1 MPEPNPANKAPSGLK
16 VGRTGP
22 GTHEPRV
29 PPQGAEPGGLP
40 LLSEHGFPE
49 LLGRLDYLS
58 DGERATV
65 VRAYYF
71 AAQAHE
77 GVRRKSGEAYITH
90 PVAVASILA
99 ELRLD
104 VDAVL
109 AGLLHDTVEDT
120 AITLQDVEREFGPGV
135 RMIVEG
141 ETKVSKLSKMAKE
154 GLEDE
159 QAENLRQLLVAMT
172 RDVRI
177 IIVKLADRLHNM
189 RTLAAMTP
197 VKQQRIARETMEIY
211 APLAHRLGIG
221 QIKWQL
227 EDLAFKYLEPEAYDN
242 LAGQIRLKQVERD
255 AYIARAIG
263 FLRDA
268 LAEDHELGRWIDH
281 FEISG
286 RSKHLH
292 SIYRKMQRDER
303 TLEQIFDLM
312 AIRVILTPRPVEDDE
327 LPVGVTSEEQRE
339 KLLADAESIR
349 EKRVCYHTLGVVH
362 SLWTPIP
369 GRFKDY
375 IAVPK
380 PNGYQSLHSTVIS
393 LEGQPI
399 EVQLRTARMHQVAE
413 YGVAAHWLYKDGVED
428 PDESEQRNAALDA
441 LRRGMIWLDDLKA
454 MGKEIKDAGD
464 FVDAVRSDLLGGRVF
479 VFTPKGDT
487 VNMPAQATTVDLAY
501 HIHTDVG
508 HHAVGARINGQIVP
522 LSTHL
527 QNGDRVEIITNRNS
541 AGPSR
546 DWMKFAVTRSAR
558 GKIRAYFRAQERAE
572 ALSSGHDNLAKY
584 LRRHNLP
591 AKQFMR
597 TRVLEDV
604 TEKLLGSRN
613 PDDLYLALHANRV
626 TNQQVARVL
635 APEFASNLLPAPS
648 AIKPAKKRDDLGLV
662 IEGGLNAPVK
672 LAQCCKPIR
681 GDEVMGFVTR
691 GRGVTIHRVDCPNA
705 IRLAADDPARCLQ
718 PHWASSSSA
727 PQTVDLELIGQD
739 RPALLKDVL
748 DVLASLKKSAL
759 KVEASVHGAG
769 QAHIYLRLDVRHNEE
784 FTWIRDALMRL
795 PGLREV
801 TRRGARGPRS

>member
-1 MPEPNPANKAPSGLK
+1 M
-16 VGRTGP
+16 T
-22 GTHEPRV
+22 
-29 PPQGAEPGGLP
+29 
-40 LLSEHGFPE
+40 EHGFPA
-49 LLGRLDYLS
+49 LLARLDYLPA
-58 DGERATV
+58 GERALV
-65 VRAYYF
+65 VRAYQF
-71 AAQAHE
+71 AAAAHH
-77 GVRRKSGEAYITH
+77 GVKRKSGEAYITH
-90 PVAVASILA
+90 PVEVASILA

-120 AITLQDVEREFGPGV
+120 SITLADIEREFGPTV
-135 RMIVEG
+135 ALLVEG

-189 RTLAAMTP
+189 RTLGAMSP
-197 VKQQRIARETMEIY
+197 VKQQRIARETLEIY

-227 EDLAFKYLEPEAYDN
+227 EDLAFKYLEPEAYEN
-242 LAGQIRLKQVERD
+242 LAGQIRLKQNERD

-263 FLRDA
+263 FLRRA

-286 RSKHLH
+286 RSKHLY
-292 SIYRKMQRDER
+292 SIYRKMQRDAR

-312 AIRVILTPRPVEDDE
+312 AIRVILTPRPVADDE
-327 LPVGVTSEEQRE
+327 LPADPSGPEQRE
-339 KLLADAESIR
+339 KLMADAETIR

-413 YGVAAHWLYKDGVED
+413 YGVAAHWLYKDGIED
-428 PDESEQRNAALDA
+428 PLESEQRRSALEA
-441 LRRGMIWLDDLKA
+441 LQRGMNWLDDLKA

-487 VNMPAQATTVDLAY
+487 VNMPAQATPVDLAY

-508 HHAVGARINGQIVP
+508 HHSVGARINGQIVP

-541 AGPSR
+541 AGPSK

-558 GKIRAYFRAQERAE
+558 GKIRAFFRAQERAE
-572 ALSSGHDNLAKY
+572 ALANGHDNLAKY

-597 TRVLEDV
+597 TRLLEDV

-635 APEFASNLLPAPS
+635 APESAPS
-648 AIKPAKKRDDLGLV
+648 LPLVAAPTRAKPRDDLGLIV
-662 IEGGLNAPVK
+662 EGGLNAPVK
-672 LAQCCKPIR
+672 LAQCCRPIR

-691 GRGVTIHRVDCPNA
+691 GRGVTIHRKDCPNA
-705 IRLAADDPARCLQ
+705 IRLAADDPARCLSA
-718 PHWASSSSA
+718 HWASTAAA
-727 PQTVDLELIGQD
+727 PQTVDLELVGQD

-769 QAHIYLRLDVRHNEE
+769 EAHIYIRLDVRHNEE
-784 FTWIRDALMRL
+784 FTWIRDALLRL
-795 PGLREV
+795 PGLQEV
-801 TRRGARGPRS
+801 TRRGVRPPRA